1 MAIGGGIVNEIQ
13 SDLSIKNTQ
22 NTEKAQRNPYYEA
35 ILVLGKEEQ
44 GHPVENLQVFQ
55 SYLSKSLPCFLPLS
69 RFNFSEKHSR
79 KTERKLLIIRKSIF
93 RLIVERM
100 IFRTSKN

>member
-55 SYLSKSLPCFLPLS
+55 SYLSKSLPCFFASFPIQ
-69 RFNFSEKHSR
+69 FSR
-79 KTERKLLIIRKSIF
+79 KNIRGKQK
-93 RLIVERM
+93 E
-100 IFRTSKN
+100 NY

>member
-69 RFNFSEKHSR
+69 RFNFLGKTFAENR
-79 KTERKLLIIRKSIF
+79 KKTTNHMKINLSP
-93 RLIVERM
+93 
-100 IFRTSKN
+100 NC